1 VQQKLNENYNTR
13 TMSAHPINN
22 LHKLMHVA
30 INKSINIFRLQDLAS
45 YTKEPWNIA
54 LGQLQN
60 AKRPSSGS
68 TSCASTFTTHL
79 EVDFNTFSFFI
90 ALYKTRS

>member
-60 AKRPSSGS
+60 ASSTIKLWDGEEQD
-68 TSCASTFTTHL
+68 CCQ
-79 EVDFNTFSFFI
+79 
-90 ALYKTRS
+90 